1 MKTTLRLGMGLCL
14 LASLGLACGESRED
28 KLRRQ
33 MDYEN
38 ADRPKGNP
46 ADEVEKI
53 PPDPTRDALAPL
65 LTKMFSGKRLPDVL
79 EADIVVE
86 DERFPYELSAGA
98 ISVARIKQGLGEQ
111 KKAEA
116 IIKAT
121 AEADAWVFRDKA
133 RRTYADQ
140 VQRVKRSFGQEQH
153 EAILKA
159 YADLKLLDF
168 FNGPD
173 AQAAIDQ
180 LDGANK
186 AAAEALKAEYAG
198 RQQEIWDRW
207 MEVKMYAR
215 REVAGDEPFKSV
227 LRGIRAQLGLKE
239 PEPITW
245 EVAHGPEFKAWAD
258 EINKNEE
265 LFKMLTN
272 LRELREQE
280 EFRTDT
286 HTYWVMQGS
295 PQVPEKAKG
304 VKIDPDLG
312 FGVHREDLGGG
323 FQEMTF
329 VFSKKLSGSKLK
341 RAYLQSHIYRHLHID
356 FQMLAAAGGDFEIG
370 TVPDKYD
377 KEYAYCG
384 SGAALDTMIVHFG
397 KKIPMLSDLSPS
409 TKDED
414 KILNVAHECIIAHC
428 SPEIKNPDPDDEMD
442 VEGPA
447 PGSRLAFFQM
457 LARFESADY
466 NVKAMLK
473 EEEKSEEVL
482 DAEAF
487 LKANKNKPL

>member
-1 MKTTLRLGMGLCL
+1 MKTSVRLGMGLCL
-14 LASLGLACGESRED
+14 LAAFGLACGESRED

-33 MDYEN
+33 MEYEN

-46 ADEVEKI
+46 ADEIEKI
-53 PPDPTRDALAPL
+53 PPDPTRDTLAPL
-65 LTKMFSGKRLPDVL
+65 LSKMYSGKRLPDVL

-86 DERFPYELSAGA
+86 NEKFPYELSAGA
-98 ISVARIKQGLGEQ
+98 ISVARIKAGMSEQ
-111 KKAEA
+111 QKAEA

-121 AEADAWVFRDKA
+121 AEADAWVFRDNA

-140 VQRVKRSFGQEQH
+140 IHRVMRGFGDDQS

-173 AQAAIDQ
+173 AQAAIDA
-180 LDGANK
+180 LSGAPK
-186 AAAEALKAEYAG
+186 GAAEALKQEYAG
-198 RQQEIWDRW
+198 KQKEIWERW
-207 MEVKMYAR
+207 MAVKMYAR

-227 LRGIRAQLGLKE
+227 LRDIRAQLGYKE

-245 EVAHGPEFKAWAD
+245 DQAHGPEFKTYAD
-258 EINKNEE
+258 QANSNEE

-280 EFRTDT
+280 EFRNDT
-286 HTYWVMQGS
+286 HTIWAMQGS
-295 PQVPEKAKG
+295 SGVPEKAKG
-304 VKIDPDLG
+304 TKVNPDLG

-329 VFSKKLSGSKLK
+329 VFSKKLSGAKLK
-341 RAYLQSHIYRHLHID
+341 RAYLLSHIYRHLHTD
-356 FQMLAAAGGDFEIG
+356 FQMLAASGTDFEQG

-377 KEYAYCG
+377 PEYAYCG
-384 SGAALDTMIVHFG
+384 SAAALDTMINHFN
-397 KKIPMLSDLSPS
+397 KKIPMLSDLKPA
-409 TKDED
+409 TKDEE
-414 KILNVAHECIIAHC
+414 KILNVAHECIIEKC

-457 LARFESADY
+457 LARFENAEYD
-466 NVKAMLK
+466 VKAMMK
-473 EEEKSEEVL
+473 EPEKSEDVL

-487 LKANKNKPL
+487 LKANPNKPM